1 MAAAALPGVWPVSPT
16 TPKLADP
23 GALIR
28 AGKLPEKDFPVCV
41 DPDLVAEYEQLVEM
55 RDAAKEAGAGSLAGG
70 NTAEIDGQIAAIQ
83 AQMEESTVVLKL
95 RALGRLRW
103 KALKDEHPPRKGDD
117 GKTIPEDIF
126 VGVNRQSFF
135 NALVRETIVAPVLD
149 SETLDLLLDE
159 KLTDGQ
165 WEDLCTMAWNMNE
178 AKISVPLSSAASP
191 SRKSTGRK

>member
-1 MAAAALPGVWPVSPT
+1 MSPT
-16 TPKLADP
+16 VPKLADP

-55 RDAAKEAGAGSLAGG
+55 RDAAKDVGAGSLAGG
-70 NTAEIDGQIAAIQ
+70 NTAGFDEQIADVQ
-83 AQMEESTVVLKL
+83 KRMEASTVVLRL
-95 RALGRLRW
+95 RALSRLRW

-117 GKTIPEDIF
+117 GKTIPEDVF

-135 NALVRETIVAPVLD
+135 NALARATIVGPPLD
-149 SETLDLLLDE
+149 EADREHLLDE
-159 KLTDGQ
+159 LLTDGQ
-165 WEDLCTMAWNMNE
+165 WEDLTTVAWNMNE

-191 SRKSTGRK
+191 NRKTSARK

>member
-1 MAAAALPGVWPVSPT
+1 MSPT

-28 AGKLPEKDFPVCV
+28 AGKLPEKDFAVCV

-55 RDAAKEAGAGSLAGG
+55 RDAAKDAGAGSLAGG
-70 NTAEIDGQIAAIQ
+70 NTATFDEQIADVQ
-83 AQMEESTVVLKL
+83 TRMEASTIVLRL

-103 KALKDEHPPRKGDD
+103 KSLKDEHPPRKGDD
-117 GKTIPEDIF
+117 GKTIPEDVF
-126 VGVNRQSFF
+126 VGVNRQDFF
-135 NALVRETIVAPVLD
+135 NALVRATIVAPVLD
-149 SETLDLLLDE
+149 DADRDHLLDE
-159 KLTDGQ
+159 LLTDGQ
-165 WEDLCTMAWNMNE
+165 WEDLCTIAWNMNE

>member
-1 MAAAALPGVWPVSPT
+1 MSPT

-70 NTAEIDGQIAAIQ
+70 GTAFDEQITDVQSRMEAA
-83 AQMEESTVVLKL
+83 TVVLRL

-103 KALKDEHPPRKGDD
+103 KALKDGHPARKGDD
-117 GKTIPEDIF
+117 GKPVSEDMF

-135 NALVRETIVAPVLD
+135 NALVRETIAAPVLD

-165 WEDLCTMAWNMNE
+165 WEDLCTVAWNMNE
-178 AKISVPLSSAASP
+178 AKINVPLSSAASP
-191 SRKSTGRK
+191 NRKSTARR

>member
-1 MAAAALPGVWPVSPT
+1 MTPT
-16 TPKLADP
+16 PPKLADP

-41 DPDLVAEYEQLVEM
+41 DPDLVSEYEQLVEM
-55 RDAAKEAGAGSLAGG
+55 RDAAKDAAKEAGAGSLAGG
-70 NTAEIDGQIAAIQ
+70 NTATFDEQIADVKVR
-83 AQMEESTVVLKL
+83 MEESTIVLRL

-117 GKTIPEDIF
+117 GKTLPEDVF
-126 VGVNRQSFF
+126 VGVNRQDFF
-135 NALVRETIVAPVLD
+135 NALVRATIAGPPLD
-149 SETLDLLLDE
+149 EADREHLLDE
-159 KLTDGQ
+159 LLTDGQ
-165 WEDLCTMAWNMNE
+165 WEDLCTIAWNMNE

>member
-1 MAAAALPGVWPVSPT
+1 MSPT

-28 AGKLPEKDFPVCV
+28 GGKLPEKDFPVCV
-41 DPDLVAEYEQLVEM
+41 EPDLVAEYEQLVEM
-55 RDAAKEAGAGSLAGG
+55 KAAAKDAGAGSLAGG
-70 NTAEIDGQIAAIQ
+70 ATTELDEQIADVQ
-83 AQMEESTVVLKL
+83 KRMEAATVVLRL

-103 KALKDEHPPRKGDD
+103 KALKDQHPARKGED
-117 GKTIPEDIF
+117 GKPLPEDMF
-126 VGVNRQSFF
+126 VGVNRESFF
-135 NALVRETIVAPVLD
+135 NALARETIVAPVLD
-149 SETLDLLLDE
+149 AETLVLLLDE

-165 WEDLCTMAWNMNE
+165 WEELCTIAWNMNE

>member
-1 MAAAALPGVWPVSPT
+1 MTPT

-28 AGKLPEKDFPVCV
+28 NGKLPEKDFPVCV
-41 DPDLVAEYEQLVEM
+41 EPDLVAEYEQLVGM

-70 NTAEIDGQIAAIQ
+70 NTTAFDEKIADVQ
-83 AQMEESTVVLKL
+83 RRMEAATVVLKL

-103 KALKDEHPPRKGDD
+103 KALKDEHPPRKDAE
-117 GKTIPEDIF
+117 GKTIPEDVF
-126 VGVNRQSFF
+126 VGVNRESFL
-135 NALVRETIVAPVLD
+135 NALARLTIAAPVLD

-165 WEDLCTMAWNMNE
+165 WEDLCTIAWNMNE

-191 SRKSTGRK
+191 SRKTSARR